1 MSFFK
6 KIKEKLS
13 GTSESVSVSEKF
25 KDGLSKTRNQFT
37 SKVNDL
43 VAKYRKVDE
52 DFFEELEDLLLQADV
67 GVDTVMELMVT

>member
-1 MSFFK
+1 M
-6 KIKEKLS
+6 KEKLS

-52 DFFEELEDLLLQADV
+52 DFFE
-67 GVDTVMELMVT
+67 GV